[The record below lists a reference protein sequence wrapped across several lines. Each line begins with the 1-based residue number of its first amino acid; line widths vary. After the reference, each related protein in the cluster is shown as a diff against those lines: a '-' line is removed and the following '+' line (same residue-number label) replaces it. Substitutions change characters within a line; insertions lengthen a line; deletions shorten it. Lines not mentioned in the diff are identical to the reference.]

1 MDESASAGRQMMMRR
16 CQYALLMMQAIV
28 GHRDGHRDGHRS
40 VRVGRRMMMTESSVT
55 AVTIAA
61 IRRRGRTTDRRIAR
75 RPIVNDV
82 MIRRRRLVEAIS
94 RRRRSAGVSAVLR
107 RRARL
112 MMQRARRI
120 IVMLLDVILQVM
132 AGRVVAEIVRAA
144 SFVRL
149 LTDQV
154 DRFVFNNR
162 LARHH
167 ISVSRALMVD
177 GVLLESWMNK
187 THLMSCNRMMDG
199 MVVMVGERVS
209 AGRVASGSSAS
220 VWTFIQ

>member
-28 GHRDGHRDGHRS
+28 GHRDGHRS

-167 ISVSRALMVD
+167 ISVSRALFFD
-177 GVLLESWMNK
+177 FI
-187 THLMSCNRMMDG
+187 
-199 MVVMVGERVS
+199 
-209 AGRVASGSSAS
+209 SSEKKKK
-220 VWTFIQ
+220 IK